1 MVNPFKGSADAG
13 AKKKSE
19 EDGAAVGEDDGAGDD
34 GAEGEEASKDKTRS
48 YVKRSVY
55 IFKTEDTVRARRSL
69 ARGTATIP
77 QVEMMT
83 MVSRSALNLP
93 ERQGKHYNTSN
104 KGTVLGPVALTRPE
118 TEWQATVKDKREIY
132 GKRFRI
138 AVGGRVDGEVSK
150 RRNDGDLEPTFFFTL
165 PLQFFEELLHLYFVK
180 SVIDL
185 TPGSG
190 IFGEAAI
197 RNRCGYF
204 CIAMSERHALE
215 LDKRFRLAAL
225 RFMCEE
231 GCPVYNPKC
240 AEAFGKRTAT
250 TTTQVSATGKAGA
263 KAPGAQPAAP
273 MPKVA
278 PGPAPQQPP
287 PAAAEPQTPAA
298 KRGGKPKASATMA
311 TPSPAPPTPAMAS
324 VLEDNQAGSDWDFSD
339 AEQS

>member
-55 IFKTEDTVRARRSL
+55 IFKTEDTARARRSL

-83 MVSRSALNLP
+83 MVPRSALNLP

-138 AVGGRVDGEVSK
+138 AVGGRWTARS
-150 RRNDGDLEPTFFFTL
+150 P
-165 PLQFFEELLHLYFVK
+165 
-180 SVIDL
+180 
-185 TPGSG
+185 SG
-190 IFGEAAI
+190 
-197 RNRCGYF
+197 
-204 CIAMSERHALE
+204 AMTETSSRPSS
-215 LDKRFRLAAL
+215 L
-225 RFMCEE
+225 RFPC
-231 GCPVYNPKC
+231 NSL
-240 AEAFGKRTAT
+240 R
-250 TTTQVSATGKAGA
+250 S
-263 KAPGAQPAAP
+263 
-273 MPKVA
+273 
-278 PGPAPQQPP
+278 
-287 PAAAEPQTPAA
+287 
-298 KRGGKPKASATMA
+298 
-311 TPSPAPPTPAMAS
+311 
-324 VLEDNQAGSDWDFSD
+324 FSTCTL
-339 AEQS
+339 SSL